1 MTVADTFVGDIF
13 VVGVVKSTSDM
24 SLVVVAVLVVVVSL
38 IDMV

>member
-24 SLVVVAVLVVVVSL
+24 SLVVAVLVVVVIL